1 MPTFFVWQLEKG
13 SCHYRTILSLN
24 FDLSKIEYITIKV
37 KVPLPVLFT
46 PVSLQLNVSKWNSD
60 ISHIEKQHTLK
71 LQRSLKNKFFI
82 VVPIKLSINDDFS
95 WPFKTW
101 LINKRSVLSTW
112 HYRYLLRWQI
122 HPCTCTQKHAYWIF
136 WHIVSDRKE
145 NLIYQLV
152 P

>member
-1 MPTFFVWQLEKG
+1 MPAFFVWQLEKG
-13 SCHYRTILSLN
+13 SCHYRTILSLS
-24 FDLSKIEYITIKV
+24 FDLSKIEYITINLRYLS
-37 KVPLPVLFT
+37 PFYLHL
-46 PVSLQLNVSKWNSD
+46 SLYKWNSD

-101 LINKRSVLSTW
+101 LIYKRSVLSTW

-122 HPCTCTQKHAYWIF
+122 YPCTCTQKHAYWIL